1 LALFCAFLDTSSL
14 PMRFICSLTARH
26 YPRFPSGLIP
36 SFHWPLAATR
46 RLCHRQFTGRRGA
59 GHRRGDAK
67 DRTRPDHGG
76 QALSYYSPA
85 GRFRRRNRPIFSK
98 FIPRQPFLATAHW
111 SSCLVG
117 PGAIS
122 AGDGRFASSSDQRSN
137 VCLFSH
143 SSSLT
148 RGVSHT
154 PRGVREIITSALL
167 TAWPRRPRGPIL
179 PIQRADKELK
189 APPALLRD
197 RQAAA

>member
-1 LALFCAFLDTSSL
+1 
-14 PMRFICSLTARH
+14 MRFICSLTARH

-76 QALSYYSPA
+76 QALSYYSPT